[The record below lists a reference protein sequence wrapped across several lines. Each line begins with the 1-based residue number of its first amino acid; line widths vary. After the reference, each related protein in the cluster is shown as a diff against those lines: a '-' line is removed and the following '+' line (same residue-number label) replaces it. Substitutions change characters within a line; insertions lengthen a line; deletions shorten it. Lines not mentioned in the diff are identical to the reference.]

1 MKKAALALLLGLVA
15 LVWSGAAL
23 AFEPPPLRGYV
34 VDAAGVLT
42 PEQKYRLETKL
53 GSERERTG
61 FAVVVFLP
69 ASLEGE
75 SVEDVAYKTAKT
87 WGVGEKD
94 KDNGVVLV
102 VATKERKIRIET
114 GKGVGGSLP
123 DVACW
128 HIIRDVIAPRMK
140 KGDTFGAIDEGT
152 NSIFR
157 ALASGGRDL
166 PAATSEAPGATR
178 TPRGVIAMGV
188 VFVCMIL
195 AFFLTRKGGGGS
207 GGSGGSGWTSS
218 SSWSSGDSSSSSDS
232 YSGGGGDFGGG
243 GASGDY

>member
-1 MKKAALALLLGLVA
+1 MKAALAAVLGLLA
-15 LVWSGAAL
+15 FVWSGAAL
-23 AFEPPPLRGYV
+23 AFEPPPLHGYV

-75 SVEDVAYKTAKT
+75 SVEDVAYTTAKT
-87 WGVGEKD
+87 WGVGDKD

-140 KGDTFGAIDEGT
+140 KGDTFDAVDEGT
-152 NSIFR
+152 SSILR
-157 ALASGGRDL
+157 ALTSGGRDL
-166 PAATSEAPGATR
+166 PAPSADPPGQVGM
-178 TPRGVIAMGV
+178 PREIIGMGI

-207 GGSGGSGWTSS
+207 SGSGGSGWTSSSS
-218 SSWSSGDSSSSSDS
+218 SSWSSGDSSSSSG
-232 YSGGGGDFGGG
+232 GGGGDFGGG